1 MSVNIKNIRAA
12 MRRMGVDTTRL
23 DAAETAMREALAEL
37 ESIPVKG
44 RDQVDI
50 MLGCM
55 MAIEAMIGEEAG
67 RDGQ

>member
-1 MSVNIKNIRAA
+1 MSINIKNIRAA
-12 MRRMGVDTTRL
+12 MRRMDVDTTRL

-37 ESIPVKG
+37 ESIPVQG
-44 RDQVDI
+44 RDRVDI

-67 RDGQ
+67 GDGQ